1 MRFILIFLA
10 VTFYMSFLYAEES
23 SFKFTFGSNLGSIP
37 FEINKTSKNIRT
49 PTGIK
54 INSWILSPNF
64 SSFIVD
70 KKKLDFLKDN
80 DSKKALYIKFNYKF

>member
-1 MRFILIFLA
+1 MRFIVTFLA
-10 VTFYMSFLYAEES
+10 VTFYTSFLHAEES

-49 PTGIK
+49 SPGIK

-70 KKKLDFLKDN
+70 KKNLDFLRDK
-80 DSKKALYIKFNYKF
+80 DSKKALYIKLNYKF

>member
-70 KKKLDFLKDN
+70 KKKLDFLKDH